1 MINLP
6 INGDGVLDFN
16 EFVDMMQREVKAQ
29 HLATGHPLN
38 KLSYGSFGFAQFN
51 PEKLRA
57 KKTITTDEMH
67 TVLVQ
72 LETKMVDRL
81 EIIMQRVGVH
91 RSDLHGAAEEP

>member
-29 HLATGHPLN
+29 HLATSRPLN
-38 KLSYGSFGFAQFN
+38 KLSYGS
-51 PEKLRA
+51 EKLRA